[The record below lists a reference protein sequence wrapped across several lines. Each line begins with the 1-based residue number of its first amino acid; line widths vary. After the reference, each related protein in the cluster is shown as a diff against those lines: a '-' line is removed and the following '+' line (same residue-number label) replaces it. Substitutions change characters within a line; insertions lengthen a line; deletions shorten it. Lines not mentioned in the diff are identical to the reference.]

1 MGNYFWD
8 TSALVKR
15 YHLEAG
21 TDEVNALLQREDVRV
36 YISDLSIIE
45 IHSALAR
52 KVRKGSLAE
61 EGYWKAC
68 GFFPDEV
75 GKGIFAV
82 EEVGDGTKRRAV
94 ELLSGYALKQGL
106 RTLDALQLAAALD
119 VKERDG
125 LEGFVSADGNFLRV
139 AEQAGLATLNPQGRQ
154 DSP

>member
-68 GFFPDEV
+68 GFFLDEV
-75 GKGIFAV
+75 RKGIFAV

-94 ELLSGYALKQGL
+94 DPGGGPSRRGPKPGELGCRAMGDQ
-106 RTLDALQLAAALD
+106 T
-119 VKERDG
+119 
-125 LEGFVSADGNFLRV
+125 
-139 AEQAGLATLNPQGRQ
+139 
-154 DSP
+154 